1 MAKGKTLFVSDF
13 DDTLAQ
19 TDAMITV
26 TNNGKQRQ
34 MDPAEFAIYEP
45 QEGDQFDFSEFEQLI
60 NPRPIERFVKLL
72 KNAIGRADKIAV
84 LTARGHTRP
93 VAQFLKMHGIESG
106 VSIAAIGSGDPEKKA
121 SYIRKHIQ
129 AGFDRVAFIDDSP
142 KNIDAVK
149 RLRAEFPQAKILA
162 HQAKEHE
169 APIKSD
175 EPDDKKST
183 ESPDETNAV
192 SQQAQQMG
200 LIDLKF
206 GRWGKKI
213 RGRLQ
218 VTHTVQNGRLIPK
231 QTNQS

>member
-26 TNNGKQRQ
+26 TNNGKRRE
-34 MDPAEFAIYEP
+34 MDPAEFAVYEP
-45 QEGDQFDFSEFEQLI
+45 QKGDEFDFSQFDQLI

-72 KNAIGRADKIAV
+72 KKAIGKADKIAV

-93 VAQFLKMHGIESG
+93 VAQFLKMHGITSG
-106 VSIAAIGSGDPEKKA
+106 VSIAAIGSADPEKKA

-129 AGFDRVAFIDDSP
+129 TGFDRVAFIDDSP

-149 RLRAEFPQAKILA
+149 RLRSEFPEAKILA

-169 APIKSD
+169 PPTKSD
-175 EPDDKKST
+175 EPTDKKST
-183 ESPDETNAV
+183 ESPDDTNVV

-206 GRWGKKI
+206 GRWGKEINGK
-213 RGRLQ
+213 LQ
-218 VTHTVQNGRLIPK
+218 VTHTVQNGRLVPK
-231 QTNQS
+231 QPN

>member
-26 TNNGKQRQ
+26 INNGKKRE
-34 MDPAEFAIYEP
+34 MDPAEFAVYEP
-45 QEGDQFDFSEFEQLI
+45 QEGDQFDFSQFDQLI

-93 VAQFLKMHGIESG
+93 VAQFLKMHGITSG
-106 VSIAAIGSGDPEKKA
+106 VSIAAIGSADPEKKA

-129 AGFDRVAFIDDSP
+129 AGFNRVAFIDDSP

-149 RLRAEFPQAKILA
+149 RLRSEFPEAKILA
-162 HQAKEHE
+162 HQAKEHDPPE
-169 APIKSD
+169 VK
-175 EPDDKKST
+175 EPTKEKST
-183 ESPDETNAV
+183 IEPKVSQI
-192 SQQAQQMG
+192 SQQAQLLNLDYLG
-200 LIDLKF
+200 F
-206 GRWGKKI
+206 GRYGKDGK
-213 RGRLQ
+213 
-218 VTHTVQNGRLIPK
+218 VTHVVNNGRLVPK
-231 QTNQS
+231 PNK